1 MGVCLCKDK
10 VDDVNSEEEN
20 PYTTATDN
28 RCNRVERL
36 SDRVD
41 ELVKETLDVIASIV
55 DDEPETPN
63 SMLLLHDITD
73 RPKGWICLVRSLIRV
88 VSYELRNPLVPIGIN
103 KACLRSPWNIQWA
116 QGKNI
121 KAAATTRNN
130 NNCFLAS

>member
-10 VDDVNSEEEN
+10 VEDANSEDSS
-20 PYTTATDN
+20 PYTINTADSL

-41 ELVKETLDVIASIV
+41 KLVKETLEVIASIV

-73 RPKGWICLVRSLIRV
+73 RPKGWLCLVRSLIRV
-88 VSYELRNPLVPIGIN
+88 VSL
-103 KACLRSPWNIQWA
+103 
-116 QGKNI
+116 
-121 KAAATTRNN
+121 
-130 NNCFLAS
+130 F

>member
-10 VDDVNSEEEN
+10 VDDENSEDLS
-20 PYTTATDN
+20 PYTNGNSDN
-28 RCNRVERL
+28 LSRCGLNRERL

-73 RPKGWICLVRSLIRV
+73 RPKGWLCLVRSLIRV
-88 VSYELRNPLVPIGIN
+88 VSCASAFMSVITETLLPVDSYRPSNGSISHHPL
-103 KACLRSPWNIQWA
+103 A
-116 QGKNI
+116 
-121 KAAATTRNN
+121 
-130 NNCFLAS
+130 

>member
-10 VDDVNSEEEN
+10 VDDESSVDLS
-20 PYTTATDN
+20 PYTNTTDN
-28 RCNRVERL
+28 LSRCNNRVERL

-73 RPKGWICLVRSLIRV
+73 RPKGWLCLVRSLIRV
-88 VSYELRNPLVPIGIN
+88 VSYSI
-103 KACLRSPWNIQWA
+103 
-116 QGKNI
+116 
-121 KAAATTRNN
+121 
-130 NNCFLAS
+130 FLFVK

>member
-10 VDDVNSEEEN
+10 VDDDNSEDLS
-20 PYTTATDN
+20 PYTNNADN
-28 RCNRVERL
+28 LSRCNNRVERL

-73 RPKGWICLVRSLIRV
+73 RPKGWLCLVKSLIRV
-88 VSYELRNPLVPIGIN
+88 VSC
-103 KACLRSPWNIQWA
+103 ASCCPW
-116 QGKNI
+116 
-121 KAAATTRNN
+121 TT
-130 NNCFLAS
+130 F